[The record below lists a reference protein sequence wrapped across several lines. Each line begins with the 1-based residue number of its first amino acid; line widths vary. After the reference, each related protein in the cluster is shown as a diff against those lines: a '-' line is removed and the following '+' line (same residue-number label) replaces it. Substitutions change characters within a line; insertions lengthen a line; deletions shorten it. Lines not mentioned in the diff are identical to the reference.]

1 MKSEIVVSR
10 DADLNRAHRA
20 TRAAHCRLCYLGAG
34 ADDGRGSV
42 FEASYCLQYGALW
55 SLPRNPHYSCLEGRR
70 HAVRRH
76 PQKATQATERS
87 RTSNLSLTKRSRSLR
102 TPVLSRDKAAC
113 STATP
118 RLRIEYAV
126 VKVPRNKKREGDSLR
141 AAALSPNKNA
151 KGV

>member
-87 RTSNLSLTKRSRSLR
+87 RTSNLSLTKRSRS
-102 TPVLSRDKAAC
+102 
-113 STATP
+113 
-118 RLRIEYAV
+118 RLRYGGTKPAAGEGASL
-126 VKVPRNKKREGDSLR
+126 KHRTASGTMLQRRSLGTRDLLPKKPLFQTELHRH
-141 AAALSPNKNA
+141 
-151 KGV
+151 